1 MSIFTGAGVALVTPF
16 KEDLS
21 VDYDQLEKFIDYK
34 YRAPISRS
42 ITEQTVSLSVELQE
56 RLLQCLMTNRSK

>member
-21 VDYDQLEKFIDYK
+21 VDYDQLEKFIDFQ
-34 YRAPISRS
+34 IDNG
-42 ITEQTVSLSVELQE
+42 TVELQE
-56 RLLQCLMTNRSK
+56 RLLQCLMMSRSK

>member
-21 VDYDQLEKFIDYK
+21 V
-34 YRAPISRS
+34 
-42 ITEQTVSLSVELQE
+42 EQTVSLSVELQE
-56 RLLQCLMTNRSK
+56 KLLQCLMMSRSR

>member
-21 VDYDQLEKFIDYK
+21 FLIQSDRETSDCIWNCIYMDHCRFHGIK
-34 YRAPISRS
+34 YVHVTI
-42 ITEQTVSLSVELQE
+42 
-56 RLLQCLMTNRSK
+56 CLDPL

>member
-21 VDYDQLEKFIDYK
+21 VDYDQRNLL
-34 YRAPISRS
+34 ISRS

-56 RLLQCLMTNRSK
+56 RLLQCLMMSRSK